1 MGLQRVRHDWATFTF
16 RNILTEL
23 RKWQHPGR
31 KMPRFLKSQRYG
43 SKYWFYHLTC
53 WGTTGKVL
61 KLSELWFFPLVK
73 YCLYPVFETFSTLS
87 GTKQMLPS
95 VSAGKNLSACS
106 AEDRGLILGLGRD
119 SPASPG
125 EGNGNSF
132 QYSCLE
138 NPMDRKPGGLQYM
151 GSQRVGHDWTTK
163 PPATNTTVRT
173 R

>member
-31 KMPRFLKSQRYG
+31 KMPRFLESQRYG

-73 YCLYPVFETFSTLS
+73 YCLYPYLRRLAHCLAQSRCSLVSQQGRICLQCRRQGFDPWFGKRFSSIPWRRKWQLLPVFLS
-87 GTKQMLPS
+87 RESHGQKAWWVT
-95 VSAGKNLSACS
+95 VHGLSKS
-106 AEDRGLILGLGRD
+106 
-119 SPASPG
+119 
-125 EGNGNSF
+125 
-132 QYSCLE
+132 
-138 NPMDRKPGGLQYM
+138 
-151 GSQRVGHDWTTK
+151 WTRL
-163 PPATNTTVRT
+163 ND
-173 R
+173 